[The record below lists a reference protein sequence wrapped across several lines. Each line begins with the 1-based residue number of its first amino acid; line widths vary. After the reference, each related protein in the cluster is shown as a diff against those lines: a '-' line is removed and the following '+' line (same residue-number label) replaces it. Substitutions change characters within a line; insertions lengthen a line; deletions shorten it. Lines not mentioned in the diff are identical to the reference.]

1 MDIATQM
8 PNARR
13 TNWGVIARVGLV
25 VALVLA
31 LVGYAAKVTYESVIQ
46 GGVVSA
52 GDHFDVELK
61 AMSNFD
67 MDQTAGTVADVPE
80 RYRKLD
86 GKKVALVGEVA
97 PIGDTAGDKVSKF
110 TLCYSV
116 ARCCFGGPP
125 KPQHFVACK
134 VPGGNEVTNYVGGP
148 PVKVYGTL
156 HVNVIHAGG
165 AVSSVYQMDVER
177 VEPVS

>member
-1 MDIATQM
+1 MDMDIATQM
-8 PNARR
+8 PRR
-13 TNWGVIARVGLV
+13 TNWGVIARVSLV

-46 GGVVSA
+46 HGVVRS
-52 GDHFDVELK
+52 GDHYVVELK
-61 AMSNFD
+61 AMSNFE
-67 MDQTAGTVADVPE
+67 MDQVNGTVADVPE
-80 RYRKLD
+80 PYRKLD
-86 GKKVALVGEVA
+86 GTKVLLEGEIA

-134 VPGGNEVTNYVGGP
+134 VPGGNQVTNYVGGP

-165 AVSSVYQMDVER
+165 AVSSVYQLDVER

>member
-8 PNARR
+8 PRR

-46 GGVVSA
+46 KGVVNA

-61 AMSNFD
+61 AMSNFE
-67 MDQTAGTVADVPE
+67 MDQANGTVADVPE
-80 RYRKLD
+80 PYRKLD

-97 PIGDTAGDKVSKF
+97 PIGNTAGDKVSSF

-134 VPGGNEVTNYVGGP
+134 VPGGNQVTNYVNGP
-148 PVKVYGTL
+148 TVKVYGTL
-156 HVNVIHAGG
+156 HVNVIHDAG
-165 AVSSVYQMDVER
+165 AVTSVYQMDVER